1 MTMEESDN
9 YYNEVVRLGIATT
22 EELELVIF
30 VVESNSMQMI
40 SIDSMISLLNSVIF
54 HRTGFHDL
62 KEYKEYKE
70 IKENI

>member
-1 MTMEESDN
+1 MEESDN

-22 EELELVIF
+22 EELELAIF

-40 SIDSMISLLNSVIF
+40 SISSMMALLNSVIF

-62 KEYKEYKE
+62 KQYKE

>member
-40 SIDSMISLLNSVIF
+40 SIDSMMALLNSVIF

-62 KEYKEYKE
+62 KEYKE

>member
-1 MTMEESDN
+1 MEETDN
-9 YYNEVVRLGIATT
+9 YYNEVVKLGIATT
-22 EELELVIF
+22 EELELAIF

-40 SIDSMISLLNSVIF
+40 SIGSMMALLNSVIF

-62 KEYKEYKE
+62 KQYKE

>member
-1 MTMEESDN
+1 MTTEESDN

-22 EELELVIF
+22 EELELAIF

-40 SIDSMISLLNSVIF
+40 SIDSMMALLNSVIF

-62 KEYKEYKE
+62 KEYKE

>member
-1 MTMEESDN
+1 MEESDN

-40 SIDSMISLLNSVIF
+40 SIDSMMALLNSVIF

-62 KEYKEYKE
+62 KEYKE

>member
-1 MTMEESDN
+1 MTTEESDN

-22 EELELVIF
+22 EELELAIF

-40 SIDSMISLLNSVIF
+40 SIGSMMALLNSVIF

-62 KEYKEYKE
+62 KQYKE

>member
-1 MTMEESDN
+1 MTIEESDN
-9 YYNEVVRLGIATT
+9 YYNEVVKLGIATT
-22 EELELVIF
+22 EELELAIF

-40 SIDSMISLLNSVIF
+40 SIGSMMALLNSVIF

-62 KEYKEYKE
+62 KQYKE

>member
-1 MTMEESDN
+1 MTIEETDN
-9 YYNEVVRLGIATT
+9 YYNEVVKLGIATT
-22 EELELVIF
+22 EELELAIF

-40 SIDSMISLLNSVIF
+40 SIDSMMALLNSVIF

-62 KEYKEYKE
+62 KQYKE

>member
-1 MTMEESDN
+1 MTIEETDN

-22 EELELVIF
+22 EELELAIF

-40 SIDSMISLLNSVIF
+40 SIGSMMALLNSVIF

-62 KEYKEYKE
+62 KQYKE

>member
-1 MTMEESDN
+1 MEESDN
-9 YYNEVVRLGIATT
+9 YYNEVVKLGIATT
-22 EELELVIF
+22 EELELAIF

-40 SIDSMISLLNSVIF
+40 SISSMMALLNSVIF

-62 KEYKEYKE
+62 KQYKE

>member
-1 MTMEESDN
+1 MTIEETDN
-9 YYNEVVRLGIATT
+9 YYNEVVKLGIATT
-22 EELELVIF
+22 EELELAIF

-40 SIDSMISLLNSVIF
+40 SIASMMALLNSVIF

-62 KEYKEYKE
+62 KQYKE

>member
-1 MTMEESDN
+1 MEESDN

-62 KEYKEYKE
+62 KEYKE

>member
-22 EELELVIF
+22 EELELAIF

-40 SIDSMISLLNSVIF
+40 
-54 HRTGFHDL
+54 
-62 KEYKEYKE
+62 
-70 IKENI
+70 

>member
-1 MTMEESDN
+1 MTIEETDN

-22 EELELVIF
+22 EELELAIF

-40 SIDSMISLLNSVIF
+40 SIDSMMALLNSVIF

-62 KEYKEYKE
+62 KQYKE

>member
-1 MTMEESDN
+1 MTIEESDN

-22 EELELVIF
+22 EELELAIF

-40 SIDSMISLLNSVIF
+40 SIDSMMALLNSVIF

-62 KEYKEYKE
+62 KQYKE

>member
-1 MTMEESDN
+1 MTTEESDN

-22 EELELVIF
+22 EELELAIF

-40 SIDSMISLLNSVIF
+40 SIDSMMALLNSVIF

-62 KEYKEYKE
+62 KEYKDNQTK
-70 IKENI
+70 

>member
-1 MTMEESDN
+1 MTTEETDN

-22 EELELVIF
+22 EELELAIF

-40 SIDSMISLLNSVIF
+40 SIDSMMALLNSVIF

-62 KEYKEYKE
+62 KQYKE

>member
-1 MTMEESDN
+1 MTTEETDN
-9 YYNEVVRLGIATT
+9 YYNEVVKLGIATT
-22 EELELVIF
+22 EELELAIF

-40 SIDSMISLLNSVIF
+40 SIDSMMALLNSVIF

-62 KEYKEYKE
+62 KQYKE

>member
-1 MTMEESDN
+1 MEESDN

>member
-1 MTMEESDN
+1 MEETDN

-22 EELELVIF
+22 EELELAIF

-40 SIDSMISLLNSVIF
+40 SIDSMMALLNSVIF

-62 KEYKEYKE
+62 KQYKE

>member
-1 MTMEESDN
+1 MEETDN
-9 YYNEVVRLGIATT
+9 YYNEVVKLGIATT
-22 EELELVIF
+22 EELELAIF

-40 SIDSMISLLNSVIF
+40 SIASMMALLNSVIF

-62 KEYKEYKE
+62 KQYKE

>member
-1 MTMEESDN
+1 MTTEESDN

-22 EELELVIF
+22 EELELAIF

-40 SIDSMISLLNSVIF
+40 SIDSMMALLNSVIF

-62 KEYKEYKE
+62 KQYKE

>member
-1 MTMEESDN
+1 MTTEESDN

-22 EELELVIF
+22 EELELAIF

-40 SIDSMISLLNSVIF
+40 SIDSMMALLNSVIF

-62 KEYKEYKE
+62 KQYKE
-70 IKENI
+70 IKENT

>member
-1 MTMEESDN
+1 MTIEESDN
-9 YYNEVVRLGIATT
+9 YYNEVVKLGIATT
-22 EELELVIF
+22 EELELAIF

-40 SIDSMISLLNSVIF
+40 SNGSKLMALLNSVIF

-62 KEYKEYKE
+62 KQYKE

>member
-1 MTMEESDN
+1 MTTEESDN

-22 EELELVIF
+22 EELELAIF

-40 SIDSMISLLNSVIF
+40 SIDSMMALLNSVIF

-62 KEYKEYKE
+62 KEYKE
-70 IKENI
+70 NI

>member
-1 MTMEESDN
+1 MEETDN
-9 YYNEVVRLGIATT
+9 YYNEVVKLGIATT
-22 EELELVIF
+22 EELELAIF

-40 SIDSMISLLNSVIF
+40 SIDSMMALLNSVIF

-62 KEYKEYKE
+62 KQYKE

>member
-1 MTMEESDN
+1 MEETDN

-22 EELELVIF
+22 EELELAIF

-40 SIDSMISLLNSVIF
+40 SIASMMALLNSVIF

-62 KEYKEYKE
+62 KQYKE
-70 IKENI
+70 IKENV